1 MKKAIYGAGEFG
13 KKLYKIL
20 KLAGEKIDIFVQ
32 TDLNEVSRIEGM
44 CVASYKDFIEIE
56 EPYFVYIAIN
66 NEKAVKNIM
75 DRLRIDQ
82 FDMNKVWNMQ
92 EFVKQNE
99 HLLIKAGNKKCLLC
113 GNSLDQF
120 LPGGEPND
128 IFTKKNII
136 GGGYRKNAICPVCGG
151 LDRTRWV
158 YWVLKKFTD
167 IFVAENCVIHFAP
180 EHYLRKHLEEN
191 KNCDYYPVDLKN
203 MVDGLKVHKA
213 DITKMPFPDVFAD
226 YIIVN
231 HVLEHIPDE
240 KKAVSEMKRI
250 LKENGKIIMSFPI
263 SMDENTLEDS
273 WIMTDEQREIYYG
286 QKDHVRLYG
295 KDFKKRFESYGLQIN
310 IYSPKDYMELSDIK
324 KYGLIENDIVLICSK
339 KE

>member
-13 KKLYKIL
+13 KKLYNIL
-20 KLAGEKIDIFVQ
+20 KLVGVKIDIFVQ
-32 TDLNEVSRIEGM
+32 TELNEVSSVEDIK
-44 CVASYKDFIEIE
+44 VISYKEFINKE

-66 NEKAVKNIM
+66 NEKTVKNIM

-99 HLLIKAGNKKCLLC
+99 HLLIKAGNKKCLFC

-136 GGGYRKNAICPVCGG
+136 GGGYRKNAICPVCGS

-167 IFVAENCVIHFAP
+167 IFVGENRVIHFAP
-180 EHYLRKHLEEN
+180 ECYLRKRLEEN

-203 MVDGLKVHKA
+203 TVEGLRVHRA
-213 DITKMPFPDVFAD
+213 DITNIPYPDAFAD

-231 HVLEHIPDE
+231 HVLEHISDE
-240 KKAVSEMKRI
+240 KKAVDELKRI
-250 LKENGKIIMSFPI
+250 LKEKGKIIMSFPI
-263 SMDENTLEDS
+263 SVNENTLEDNR
-273 WIMTDEQREIYYG
+273 IMTDEQREMYYG

-295 KDFKKRFESYGLQIN
+295 KDFKNHFEHYGFQVN
-310 IYSPKDYMELSDIK
+310 IYSPKDYMERNDIE

-339 KE
+339 KK